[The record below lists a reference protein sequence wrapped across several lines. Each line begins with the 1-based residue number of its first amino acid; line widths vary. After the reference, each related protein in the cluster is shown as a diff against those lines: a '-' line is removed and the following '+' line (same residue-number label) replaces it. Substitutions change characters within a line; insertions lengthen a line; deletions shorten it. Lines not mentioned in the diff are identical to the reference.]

1 MNSIIT
7 LIQHLFHSI
16 ALCLI
21 NHSGDEDVRE
31 QLKSM
36 AKILIEMKE
45 DIKRAASDMSAV
57 RADLM
62 IVNQALG
69 NDAL

>member
-1 MNSIIT
+1 M
-7 LIQHLFHSI
+7 
-16 ALCLI
+16 
-21 NHSGDEDVRE
+21 
-31 QLKSM
+31 KSV
-36 AKILIEMKE
+36 ARILIEMKE

-62 IVNQALG
+62 TVNQALG